1 MKLLYTQAEIE
12 KEVKLL
18 AYDTSIFHKEDPT
31 EIVMLGVLNGGFMF
45 YSELVKNLE
54 LDVKCDFIS
63 AKSYVGK
70 RKQNK
75 VEITKKP
82 EIDFKNHH
90 VYIVDDIFDTGNTVG
105 VIIDHLEAKQIKT
118 ASVVTLVKSTK
129 APTQLYHSTDPSTT
143 YRIYSCFQTEE
154 WLVGYGMDDEK
165 GHMRNYPIFIV
176 FRLI

>member
-1 MKLLYTQAEIE
+1 MKLLYTQDEIE
-12 KEVKLL
+12 KEIKLL

-45 YSELVKNLE
+45 YSELVKNLQ

-63 AKSYVGK
+63 AKSYTGK

-90 VYIVDDIFDTGNTVG
+90 VYIIDDIFDTGNTVNA
-105 VIIDHLEAKQIKT
+105 II
-118 ASVVTLVKSTK
+118 
-129 APTQLYHSTDPSTT
+129 
-143 YRIYSCFQTEE
+143 
-154 WLVGYGMDDEK
+154 
-165 GHMRNYPIFIV
+165 N
-176 FRLI
+176 